1 MQLFFF
7 KERQVLFCLNKQQD
21 HICFNFQRIETARNC
36 QLCGGFEFIPCRKC
50 DGSKNSVANKFTL
63 EFKALRCTY
72 CNENGLEHCPAC
84 AKSEDTSKDQK
95 SVTPRDGKNPGSVED
110 GESESAGKT
119 QAESIEAKE
128 SGKRAKVRK
137 DELDLVF
144 GIEEDEMDSDED
156 DTLEGEY
163 NLEQFTLH

>member
-1 MQLFFF
+1 M
-7 KERQVLFCLNKQQD
+7 
-21 HICFNFQRIETARNC
+21 
-36 QLCGGFEFIPCRKC
+36 
-50 DGSKNSVANKFTL
+50 
-63 EFKALRCTY
+63 
-72 CNENGLEHCPAC
+72 
-84 AKSEDTSKDQK
+84 
-95 SVTPRDGKNPGSVED
+95 TPRDGKNPGSVED
-110 GESESAGKT
+110 GESESEGKT